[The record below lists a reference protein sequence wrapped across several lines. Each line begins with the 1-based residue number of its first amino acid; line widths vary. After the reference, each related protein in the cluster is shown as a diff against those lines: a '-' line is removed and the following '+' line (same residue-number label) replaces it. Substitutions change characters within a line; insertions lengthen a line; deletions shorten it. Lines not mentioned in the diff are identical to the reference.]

1 MANKRK
7 RSTLVNFA
15 QLELVLVH
23 SVAGEPVRAARG
35 EPASLGGARRA
46 VRAPA
51 KRPADPVGNTGITSY
66 RPAPKVVAGALT
78 S

>member
-7 RSTLVNFA
+7 SSKLENSA

-23 SVAGEPVRAARG
+23 IVAGQPVRAARG

-51 KRPADPVGNTGITSY
+51 KLAADPVGNTGITSY
-66 RPAPKVVAGALT
+66 RPATKVVAGALT